1 VTGSGSTALAEPAWW
16 PPALALAPEPVMPP
30 DPCPDWLPV
39 LRDEPADLW
48 DHWAEPDITDGPD
61 DLAGPD
67 HLGVAREVA
76 EVADGADA
84 DGEQIGL
91 VAAVQLL
98 SAVDPRVLDGAARVD
113 LIRGWERVLAM
124 AAGEQQVALAA
135 VADATMGF
143 GLTGMDARHEVGAA
157 LRLAPGTAAERT
169 EVALALTGRLADT
182 LAAVRRGEV
191 SWRQA
196 ADLAVAVRDLPD
208 DLAARVQARVL
219 PRMGAR
225 TAAESRRAV
234 QDAVVA
240 VDPEGAAER
249 AKKAARHRR
258 IERMRQPDSMRSWWL
273 TMPAHA
279 EADMWAEATRRAR
292 AARAALRAAGQDP
305 GTGLD
310 ALRVDS
316 VIDALLGPGAAAR
329 LVRDLDDDTDGPD
342 PDDTDGP
349 DPDDADGTDPV
360 EPDEAAGAVLAG
372 LRATVAGQAT
382 GGHLPRCSCGGAQV
396 AAVVVDL
403 PTALGLAAN
412 PGVIPG
418 HGAVPAALAR
428 AMAADRDW
436 VRWTTDPGTRQVID
450 RGRETYRPSDRM
462 RAFLAA
468 RDRVCGFPG
477 CSRRAQ
483 DCDCDHVV
491 NFGRPDGSTV
501 AINLGLSFPRNVGD
515 PDAWLEGRAEGRP
528 PCRDQP
534 SSTRW
539 RCGNGRSRW
548 SSPRGDRSPRSRR
561 NWV

>member
-16 PPALALAPEPVMPP
+16 PPDLALAPEPVLPP

-240 VDPEGAAER
+240 VDPDGPAAEGGV
-249 AKKAARHRR
+249 
-258 IERMRQPDSMRSWWL
+258 L
-273 TMPAHA
+273 
-279 EADMWAEATRRAR
+279 
-292 AARAALRAAGQDP
+292 P
-305 GTGLD
+305 GDQVTGLWPTRSD
-310 ALRVDS
+310 GSRIAPEVDTPYRFGLALYD
-316 VIDALLGPGAAAR
+316 PGAAVCNLDVRRGTEELSLHITPR
-329 LVRDLDDDTDGPD
+329 LVPGGRVAIRVPD
-342 PDDTDGP
+342 PG
-349 DPDDADGTDPV
+349 
-360 EPDEAAGAVLAG
+360 
-372 LRATVAGQAT
+372 
-382 GGHLPRCSCGGAQV
+382 
-396 AAVVVDL
+396 
-403 PTALGLAAN
+403 
-412 PGVIPG
+412 
-418 HGAVPAALAR
+418 
-428 AMAADRDW
+428 
-436 VRWTTDPGTRQVID
+436 RQ
-450 RGRETYRPSDRM
+450 
-462 RAFLAA
+462 
-468 RDRVCGFPG
+468 
-477 CSRRAQ
+477 Q
-483 DCDCDHVV
+483 
-491 NFGRPDGSTV
+491 
-501 AINLGLSFPRNVGD
+501 SFFR
-515 PDAWLEGRAEGRP
+515 
-528 PCRDQP
+528 
-534 SSTRW
+534 
-539 RCGNGRSRW
+539 
-548 SSPRGDRSPRSRR
+548 
-561 NWV
+561 